1 MSESRFQ
8 RYVVRAQQFG
18 ARTVLFQHA
27 AAGRLGLTPTELET
41 FRLVQHEGPVTAS
54 ELAKQTGLTPASMS
68 AIVDKLANRDFLN
81 REQDR
86 GDRRRW
92 LLEANPAAIERVDAI
107 YAAHATRVE
116 HVLAEYSEGDFEVVL
131 SFLRIFADE
140 LKVTA
145 IELGQG
151 GGDTV
156 TDEAA
161 IKIADI
167 PIPL

>member
-1 MSESRFQ
+1 MFESRFQ

-18 ARTVLFQHA
+18 ARTVLFQDA
-27 AAGRLGLTPTELET
+27 AAGRLGLTPTELEI

-54 ELAKQTGLTPASMS
+54 ELTKQTGLTPASMS
-68 AIVDKLANRDFLN
+68 AVVDKLANRDFLS

-86 GDRRRW
+86 RDRRRW
-92 LLEANPAAIERVDAI
+92 LLAANPAAIERVDAL
-107 YAAHATRVE
+107 YAAHAKRVE

-145 IELGQG
+145 IELGQRR
-151 GGDTV
+151 GDTETAV
-156 TDEAA
+156 PPVVAVED
-161 IKIADI
+161 
-167 PIPL
+167 